1 MSISSHI
8 KLTISAGMGIS
19 DFYVNKTFY
28 PPNRKIFTYE
38 LYTARKCKEV
48 RGEGDKREEETELIF
63 TFSLFHQ
70 FQFAGRPRGL
80 TLQTI
85 NFSNIKLSG
94 K

>member
-1 MSISSHI
+1 MTFMST
-8 KLTISAGMGIS
+8 KRFTLLTEKYLLMSFIQQEN
-19 DFYVNKTFY
+19 V
-28 PPNRKIFTYE
+28 RK
-38 LYTARKCKEV
+38 V
-48 RGEGDKREEETELIF
+48 GGGGDKREEETELIF

>member
-1 MSISSHI
+1 MSFIQQENVR
-8 KLTISAGMGIS
+8 KLGG
-19 DFYVNKTFY
+19 
-28 PPNRKIFTYE
+28 
-38 LYTARKCKEV
+38 
-48 RGEGDKREEETELIF
+48 GGDKREEETELIF

>member
-48 RGEGDKREEETELIF
+48 RGEGEE
-63 TFSLFHQ
+63 
-70 FQFAGRPRGL
+70 
-80 TLQTI
+80 
-85 NFSNIKLSG
+85 
-94 K
+94 